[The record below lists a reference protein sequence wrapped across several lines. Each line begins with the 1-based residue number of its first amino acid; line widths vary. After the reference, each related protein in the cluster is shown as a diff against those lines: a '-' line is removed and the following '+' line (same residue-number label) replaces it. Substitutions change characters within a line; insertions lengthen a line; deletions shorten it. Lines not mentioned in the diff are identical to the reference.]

1 MAHYRRHLVWSVDLN
16 VNKKNYIYI
25 KYIYKSISPKQISLT
40 TRVHCIPPAFIAP
53 ERSRHIRPYWKAHAP
68 YLNSI

>member
-1 MAHYRRHLVWSVDLN
+1 MAHYRHHLVWSVDLN

-40 TRVHCIPPAFIAP
+40 THYSSTLHTTGIYSTWEEQAYTALLESACTL
-53 ERSRHIRPYWKAHAP
+53 S
-68 YLNSI
+68 